1 MLDINESNRLQD
13 YMILEGGGEDEKVLN
28 QS

>member
-1 MLDINESNRLQD
+1 MLDINKSNRLQD
-13 YMILEGGGEDEKVLN
+13 YMILEGGGKDKKVLN